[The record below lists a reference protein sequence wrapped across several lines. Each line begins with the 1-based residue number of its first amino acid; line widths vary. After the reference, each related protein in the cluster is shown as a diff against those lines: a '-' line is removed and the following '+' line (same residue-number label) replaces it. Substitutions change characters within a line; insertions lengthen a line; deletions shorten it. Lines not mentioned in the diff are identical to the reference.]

1 MEKSI
6 CSRCQREFDV
16 EDGDYAEFCP
26 GCTARIAEKQQGRQ
40 FFMQSQL
47 NQPPAEEKKSGRS
60 DIEKI
65 VLFAVFVAVV
75 ASGLLWWRFDSNS
88 KNHETDAY
96 LLKKAMVLK
105 DLRNLNADMTVVYK
119 NWIGE
124 NRTSISDTLLTMS
137 FNEIDKSF
145 GADSE
150 FPYGFLPKC
159 NIKKNCVHTTEYRAT
174 RLVSKLFNPW
184 DSHKFK
190 IYAEGER
197 AYATEEQAK
206 RPREIIY
213 FTDLAIKALENPQSV
228 KKQVDEEWDKWMSEP
243 TGSK

>member
-1 MEKSI
+1 MEKAI

-26 GCTARIAEKQQGRQ
+26 DCTARIAEKQQGRQ
-40 FFMQSQL
+40 FFMQTQQ

-96 LLKKAMVLK
+96 LLKKAMVLQ
-105 DLRNLNADMTVVYK
+105 DMRELNSDWKKIYK

-124 NRTSISDTLLTMS
+124 DRPSEYSVVITLSYKEMD
-137 FNEIDKSF
+137 ESF
-145 GADSE
+145 GIRSE

-159 NIKKNCVHTTEYRAT
+159 NTKRKDLHLTEYKAVS
-174 RLVSKLFNPW
+174 LVSRLFSPLYT
-184 DSHKFK
+184 HRLK
-190 IYAEGER
+190 IYAKDEKE
-197 AYATEEQAK
+197 YATEEQAK
-206 RPREIIY
+206 KPREIIY
-213 FTDLAIKALENPQSV
+213 FTDLAIKALENPESV
-228 KKQVDEEWDKWMSEP
+228 RQQVDKEWDKWLSE
-243 TGSK
+243 K